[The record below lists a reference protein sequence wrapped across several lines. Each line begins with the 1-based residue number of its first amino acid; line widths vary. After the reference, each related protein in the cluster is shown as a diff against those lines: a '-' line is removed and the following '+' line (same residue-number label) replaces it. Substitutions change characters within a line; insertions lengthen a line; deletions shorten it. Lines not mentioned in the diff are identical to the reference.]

1 MASVEFVTR
10 VAIVNQKGGV
20 GKTTITLG
28 LAATAAMRGARVMVV
43 DLDPQANATSGLGV
57 SGVVRSV
64 DDALASPQPGSIAQ
78 SIVYSAWERPPLR
91 SIPRVAPSSPLMAQ
105 REMQL
110 ATDPVGAQDR
120 LASALEGTEADL
132 TLIDCPPS
140 LGLLTINALFAA
152 THTMIVTEPGA
163 WASGGV
169 DQILA
174 NLERVAARR
183 NGLPELL
190 GIAVNR
196 LGRTRDAQYWHNEL
210 LATHGDDILPAVHQ
224 RAALTEAAAQS
235 LPIHALTRPG
245 AEEAWAE
252 LATLYDAMW
261 DRISTATVISG
272 VA

>member
-1 MASVEFVTR
+1 MTSVANVTR
-10 VAIVNQKGGV
+10 VAVVNQKGGV
-20 GKTTITLG
+20 GKTTVTLG
-28 LAATAAMRGARVMVV
+28 LAATAAMRGARVVVV

-57 SGVVRSV
+57 AGAPRSV
-64 DDALASPQPGSIAQ
+64 DDALASAQPGSMAQ
-78 SIVYSAWERPPLR
+78 SIEFSSWERPPLR
-91 SIPRVAPSSPLMAQ
+91 SIPRVAPSSPLLAQ

-120 LASALEGTEADL
+120 LASALHGIDADL

-152 THTMIVTEPGA
+152 THTLIVTEPGA
-163 WASGGV
+163 WASDGV

-174 NLERVAARR
+174 NLERVQARR
-183 NGLPELL
+183 NGLPELV

-196 LGRTRDAQYWHNEL
+196 VGRTRDAQYWHNEL
-210 LATHGDDILPAVHQ
+210 MATHGDAILPAVHQ

-245 AEEAWAE
+245 AEEASVEFAD
-252 LATLYDAMW
+252 LYDAMW
-261 DRISTATVISG
+261 DRMGHELTISG